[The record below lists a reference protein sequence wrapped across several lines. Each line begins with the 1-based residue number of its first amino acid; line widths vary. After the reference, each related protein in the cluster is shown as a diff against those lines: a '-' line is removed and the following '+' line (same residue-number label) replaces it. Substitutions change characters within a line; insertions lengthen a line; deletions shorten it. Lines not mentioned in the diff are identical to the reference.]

1 MPMPM
6 PRIGPFEINLNTLVI
21 VGGFLAG
28 IATWGATWERIS
40 SGQQRADLGIERL
53 ERRMVA
59 LETNMRTLDNHELRI
74 SAVERAAAEA
84 AVNSREMN
92 VTVNGV
98 VTDIKVIRE
107 IVQRIEASSQN
118 PRRSP

>member
-1 MPMPM
+1 MPVPL
-6 PRIGPFEINLNTLVI
+6 PRIGPFEVNLNTLVI
-21 VGGFLAG
+21 IGGFMAG

-59 LETNMRTLDNHELRI
+59 LEANLRTLDNHELRI
-74 SAVERAAAEA
+74 AAVERAAAEA
-84 AVNSREMN
+84 STNAREMT

-98 VTDIKVIRE
+98 VTDIRVIRE
-107 IVQRIEASSQN
+107 IVQRMEASQGN
-118 PRRSP
+118 TRSPP